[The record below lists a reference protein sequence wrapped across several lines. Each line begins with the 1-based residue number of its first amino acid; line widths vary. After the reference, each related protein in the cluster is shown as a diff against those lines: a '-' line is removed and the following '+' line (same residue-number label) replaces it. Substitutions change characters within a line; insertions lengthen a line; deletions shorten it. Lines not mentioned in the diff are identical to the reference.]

1 MRINVDETLFVW
13 LMFKKNY
20 FPHIANKEELEKIY

>member
-1 MRINVDETLFVW
+1 MRINVDEALFVFW
-13 LMFKKNY
+13 MFKKL